1 MFSSSPAGS
10 YPRMS
15 RGRGARW
22 RKTRR
27 KSFLSLGL
35 RDGLELP
42 LCPYGCCCGLRAEGE
57 RPRAASGTVRGSLRG
72 RPVDVTVKRGNEA
85 GLWGGGSQVVPSA
98 GQGDVFF
105 FFFFFFLNYFLYLK
119 LKLIIQ
125 ERSTRAVVKFVAQP
139 AECTSF
145 PQAFRI
151 LSPDQE
157 AGSSSV
163 LPEVLNVTSCRLSR
177 FVVVWFSLF
186 PWGLCSQ
193 GADSFEHLTKKF

>member
-1 MFSSSPAGS
+1 MPLRLLLRAPCRRRAAPGCERDGAGQPS
-10 YPRMS
+10 GQAGRCHCEERE
-15 RGRGARW
+15 RGRAVG
-22 RKTRR
+22 RR
-27 KSFLSLGL
+27 KPG
-35 RDGLELP
+35 RTQRRTG
-42 LCPYGCCCGLRAEGE
+42 GCL
-57 RPRAASGTVRGSLRG
+57 
-72 RPVDVTVKRGNEA
+72 
-85 GLWGGGSQVVPSA
+85 
-98 GQGDVFF
+98 F